1 MGLMSRF
8 TMIVKAKANKA
19 LDKAEDPRET
29 LDYSY
34 EKQLELLQ
42 KVRRGVAD
50 VATSKKRLELQ
61 AAKLEQSVEKLDG
74 QARMALQQNREDL
87 ARVALERKKGV
98 QLQLQSIDEQ
108 RAQLQAEQDK
118 LVLAEQRLSA
128 KVESFRTRKETIK
141 AQYTAA
147 EAQAKIGE
155 AFSGVSEEM
164 ADVGMAIERAENKT
178 ETMRARAGRH
188 RRAAGVGGAD
198 RPRRPARP
206 ARPRAGAADRVG
218 RRGRRPRAAQGR
230 AGLRRAREAGRPDR
244 GRGEGVVI
252 VRILGEG
259 QYRLDDEAFALA
271 SRIDDRVQAA
281 ADAGRR
287 GGLRGRAHRA
297 GGHRHRAR
305 RAAAGRR
312 PAPLRRHRA
321 GARHHPGGGA
331 RAALLRGADPLLG
344 ALGRRGVPDRR
355 TSARARARAAART
368 RPSTG
373 RAARG
378 CCRGACR
385 PAGRTGR
392 TCPRL

>member
-1 MGLMSRF
+1 MGLMGRF

-19 LDKAEDPRET
+19 LDNAEDPRET

-61 AAKLEQSVEKLDG
+61 AGKLEQSVEKLDG

-108 RAQLQAEQDK
+108 RATLQTEQDK

-128 KVESFRTRKETIK
+128 KVEAFRTRKETVK

-178 ETMRARAGRH
+178 ETMRARAGAIDELLESGALTDLGE
-188 RRAAGVGGAD
+188 RRDPLDRELEQIGMASGVDADLARLKAELGTGGA
-198 RPRRPARP
+198 PAP
-206 ARPRAGAADRVG
+206 P
-218 RRGRRPRAAQGR
+218 AAQI
-230 AGLRRAREAGRPDR
+230 ED
-244 GRGEGVVI
+244 GEK
-252 VRILGEG
+252 
-259 QYRLDDEAFALA
+259 
-271 SRIDDRVQAA
+271 S
-281 ADAGRR
+281 
-287 GGLRGRAHRA
+287 
-297 GGHRHRAR
+297 
-305 RAAAGRR
+305 
-312 PAPLRRHRA
+312 
-321 GARHHPGGGA
+321 
-331 RAALLRGADPLLG
+331 
-344 ALGRRGVPDRR
+344 
-355 TSARARARAAART
+355 S
-368 RPSTG
+368 
-373 RAARG
+373 
-378 CCRGACR
+378 
-385 PAGRTGR
+385 
-392 TCPRL
+392 